1 MHPIQFDSLVE
12 RLRDGAIDRR
22 EFFRGALAAGVTP
35 AVAMAMLRE
44 TSAHQASPSASPAG
58 TGEVISSITRAEYE
72 ALVQDAFEW
81 EEPASQGGQLI
92 HSMTTD
98 ISMVNPI
105 LLSDVYSG
113 WIANQFIFDP
123 LVDASVIDGTAVPR
137 LADSWEIA
145 EDGITYTVNLQQ
157 GVTWHDGEPF
167 SADDVIFSFDMAL
180 AEDSLSPRKG
190 SIEESLESYRKVDDH
205 TVEFTAKF
213 QSAVFEFEVLG
224 QFGIMAKHIWE
235 NVAPADWA
243 GDAGTTGQDP
253 SRVIGTGPFK
263 FVEWTQ
269 GSNVT
274 LEKNPDYWSEM
285 FTPVIDTYTYQV
297 ITDAASNIAA
307 LQTGQSDY
315 TEVPFGQARSLR
327 ESNPELNIIDYDTT
341 SINYYVTNQDPA
353 KSMAF
358 TDPKVRQALLYALD
372 REVIANT
379 VFDGFAVRADGTQPI
394 VSPAYA
400 PDRINTIYTYD
411 PEKAASLLDEAGWM
425 LGGDGIRERDGQR
438 LSFEMYYSEG
448 YAPYET
454 QVPYM
459 QQAWREAGIEMIP
472 AIIPFPTLLD
482 ETLAGNYE
490 MTLWGFSFD
499 TTGDQ
504 SDMFA
509 CNMVPPTGFNTMH
522 YCNEEYD
529 ALIEPSK
536 TELDP
541 DKRVDIL
548 VEMSNIAND
557 DAAVGITV
565 FLKDIY
571 GAGARLRNVFPNAYS
586 EVWWITRTWID
597 EA

>member
-1 MHPIQFDSLVE
+1 MFPTTINTLVG
-12 RLRDGAIDRR
+12 RFKDGTIDRR
-22 EFFRGALAAGVTP
+22 TFFRGAIAAGLTP
-35 AVAMAMLRE
+35 AAAAALARDAA
-44 TSAHQASPSASPAG
+44 AHQASPSASPAG
-58 TGEVISSITRAEYE
+58 TGEVIRSITRDEYE

-81 EEPASQGGQLI
+81 EEPTSQGGQLI

-98 ISMVNPI
+98 ISMVNPV

-113 WIANQFIFDP
+113 WIANQFIFDL
-123 LVDASVIDGTAVPR
+123 LVEASVIDGSAVPR
-137 LADSWEIA
+137 LAEWWEIGA
-145 EDGITYTVNLQQ
+145 DGITYTVKLRE
-157 GVTWHDGEPF
+157 GVMWHDGEPF
-167 SADDVIFSFDMAL
+167 TADDVVFTFDMAL
-180 AEDSLSPRKG
+180 ADGSMSPRKG
-190 SIEESLESYRKVDDH
+190 SLEESLDSYRKVDDH

-213 QSAVFEFEVLG
+213 QSAVFVFDVLA

-235 NVAPADWA
+235 NVAPGDWP

-253 SRVIGTGPFK
+253 TRVVGTGPFK

-274 LEKNPDYWSEM
+274 LERNADYWNEM

-297 ITDAASNIAA
+297 ITDPASNIAA

-315 TEVPFGQARSLR
+315 TEVPFGLARSLR

-341 SINYYVTNQDPA
+341 SINYFVANQSEEDNLP
-353 KSMAF
+353 F
-358 TDPKVRQALLYALD
+358 TDVRVRQALLYALD

-379 VFDGFAVRADGTQPI
+379 VFDGFAVRADGTQPV

-400 PDRINTIYTYD
+400 PDRINTIYLYD
-411 PEKAASLLDEAGWM
+411 PEKAASLLEEAGWTV
-425 LGGDGIRERDGQR
+425 GADGIREKDGQR

-459 QQAWREAGIEMIP
+459 QQAWRESGIEMIP

-490 MTLWGFSFD
+490 MTLWGFQFD

-504 SDMFA
+504 SDMFS
-509 CNMVPPTGFNTMH
+509 CNMTPPAGFNSMY

-536 TELDP
+536 SELDAE
-541 DKRVDIL
+541 KRVDIL

-571 GAGARLRNVFPNAYS
+571 GAGARLHNVFPNAYS
-586 EVWWITRTWID
+586 EVWWITKTWL
-597 EA
+597 EQA